1 MAEPLVDQALE
12 IIREH
17 LTVPVVSAEP
27 LRAGRMT
34 RKVRIELMDGRML
47 LVRFYP
53 RGRETVATFEPQ
65 ILKHLHRAGAMV
77 PLPIISSARP
87 GNAFLVYEMLQ
98 GVSLDTCIDRL
109 SDAELDELAKSVAAE
124 LFILA
129 CIPVSGWGELVSVD
143 RAGADDWPT
152 FLHEV
157 TSANFG
163 ASRPAWLPEA
173 LSALRRI
180 AATRIEPVR
189 ATLVWTDISPDNIIV
204 NEAGGF
210 VGLIDFE
217 SVMAL
222 EREALPGYLDARY
235 HGTRFQRCFADA
247 LTLWH
252 GSPELIAL
260 YAVIRALRMLPYQN
274 EPLLAG
280 GARDPL
286 DKLLPGL
293 DQACHTVAK
302 WGRITN

>member
-1 MAEPLVDQALE
+1 MTELLVDQALE

-17 LTVPVVSAEP
+17 LNVPVVSTEL

-34 RKVRIELMDGRML
+34 RKVRVGLMDGRVL

-65 ILKHLHRAGAMV
+65 ILKHLHRAGAKV
-77 PLPIISSARP
+77 PLPITSSDRP
-87 GNAFLVYEMLQ
+87 GHAFLVYEMLQ
-98 GVSLDTCIDRL
+98 GASLDTCIDRL
-109 SDAELDELAKSVAAE
+109 SDAELESIAKSVARE

-129 CIPVSGWGELVSVD
+129 SFPVAGWGDLVSPD

-152 FLHEV
+152 FIYEV

-163 ASRPAWLPEA
+163 ASWPAWLPEA

-180 AATRIEPVR
+180 AATRIEPVC

-204 NEAGGF
+204 SEAGAF
-210 VGLIDFE
+210 VGLVDFE

-222 EREALPGYLDARY
+222 EREALLGYLDARY
-235 HGTRFQRCFADA
+235 HGTRFQRCFAEA
-247 LTLWH
+247 LTPWN
-252 GSPELIAL
+252 GSPRLTAL

-293 DQACHTVAK
+293 DQGCRTVVE
-302 WGRITN
+302 WGRITS